1 MSWKIVIGLLSSWIL
16 LGGGGV
22 IGNLHLEVEG
32 EEEGEEDWIGMF
44 TIEFTAT
51 CDIREKFSCVCMFLL
66 VL

>member
-22 IGNLHLEVEG
+22 IGNLNLEVEG
-32 EEEGEEDWIGMF
+32 EEDCIGMF

-51 CDIREKFSCVCMFLL
+51 CDIREKSSCVCMYLL
-66 VL
+66 LL